1 MEEMVTVRLSVQSEE
16 TNVGMLKKLQCNKR
30 AREKGRRM
38 LPFLMM
44 NKQTTEEGKEGEGS
58 SLLPPSC

>member
-16 TNVGMLKKLQCNKR
+16 KNVGMLKKLQCNKR